1 MPEVLKNPIRK
12 PGLLK
17 SLGIFLTPTGM
28 IDGLRPWLSGD
39 AKTRS
44 GPLQTREASCRKRHL
59 ETAT

>member
-17 SLGIFLTPTGM
+17 SLGIFLTPMGM

-39 AKTRS
+39 AKTRDGVVLS
-44 GPLQTREASCRKRHL
+44 RLGKRVA
-59 ETAT
+59 ERDT